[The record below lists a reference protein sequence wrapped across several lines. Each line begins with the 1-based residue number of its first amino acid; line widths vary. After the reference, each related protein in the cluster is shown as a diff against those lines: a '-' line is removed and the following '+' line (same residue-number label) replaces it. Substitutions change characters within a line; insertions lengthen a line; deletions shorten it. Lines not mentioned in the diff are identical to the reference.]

1 MASESR
7 STFKETIVR
16 GITNELP
23 PGSFQKRPY
32 FPDLLRQPDLLIVP
46 EPAKLIAIFVYQFPR
61 RISWQAALASLEDL
75 FEMKLNV
82 GSHAVVCAIIASQA
96 ENRESE
102 QDRLELLRNT
112 FDRFVVMETQNEPGV
127 WQELVAGI
135 NASLPKERLSAFLG
149 FERERS
155 QPFLQRFEEDNYREL
170 TVRSNAPAFK
180 SAELEDS
187 VAESLGRLTERR
199 VVRHPRIRNV
209 KGEIA
214 YLPGRYY
221 FEFDIGFE
229 GRPDIAIEVIQAG
242 EHGAREKLRSLM
254 TKGRLLKYEVV
265 DNQLQPRA
273 WPLQLILIIDGNI
286 AGPDHDPYR
295 YVRSLLSVG
304 WELLRVGRIERF
316 RELIGNENL

>member
-7 STFKETIVR
+7 STLKETIVR

-46 EPAKLIAIFVYQFPR
+46 ESGKLIAIFVYQFPR
-61 RISWQAALASLEDL
+61 RMSWQATLASLEDL

-82 GSHAVVCAIIASQA
+82 GSHTVVCAIVASQTDH
-96 ENRESE
+96 RDSG

-112 FDRFVVMETQNEPGV
+112 FDRFVVLEAQNEPGV
-127 WQELVAGI
+127 WEGLVAGI
-135 NASLPKERLSAFLG
+135 NASVPKERLSAFLG

-155 QPFLQRFEEDNYREL
+155 QPFLRRFEEENYRDL
-170 TVRSNAPAFK
+170 TVRSNAPIFK

-187 VAESLGRLTERR
+187 VVENLSRLTKRR

-214 YLPGRYY
+214 HLPDRYY

-242 EHGAREKLRSLM
+242 KHGAREKLRSLM

-304 WELLRVGRIERF
+304 WELLRVDRTGRF

>member
-7 STFKETIVR
+7 STLKETIVR

-23 PGSFQKRPY
+23 PGSFQKHPY
-32 FPDLLRQPDLLIVP
+32 FPDLLRQPNLLIVP
-46 EPAKLIAIFVYQFPR
+46 EPGKLIAIFVYQFPR
-61 RISWQAALASLEDL
+61 HISWQTALASLEDL
-75 FEMKLNV
+75 FETKLNV
-82 GSHAVVCAIIASQA
+82 GSHTVVCAIVASQTD
-96 ENRESE
+96 NRNLE

-112 FDRFVVMETQNEPGV
+112 FDRFIVVETQNEPGV
-127 WQELVAGI
+127 WKDLVTGI
-135 NASLPKERLSAFLG
+135 NVSVPKERLSAFLG
-149 FERERS
+149 FEREGS
-155 QPFLQRFEEDNYREL
+155 QPFLRRFEEENYREL
-170 TVRSNAPAFK
+170 TVRSNAPVFK

-187 VAESLGRLTERR
+187 VAESLSRLTERR

-214 YLPGRYY
+214 HLPDRYY

-242 EHGAREKLRSLM
+242 KQGAREKLRSLM
-254 TKGRLLKYEVV
+254 TKARLLKYEVV

-273 WPLQLILIIDGNI
+273 WPLQLVLIIDGNI

-304 WELLRVGRIERF
+304 WELLRVGRTERF